1 MSASDRD
8 NPDHYRVTV
17 ERELAPALARW
28 REWERDGA
36 AVGLFQRT
44 HWLQAW
50 YTTLGAQAGR
60 EPVLVSIERRADGR
74 PLLGLPLVRERR
86 GRLRCI
92 AFADA
97 GVSDYVAPVCAPDCP
112 DAPGEVRAMFAA
124 LRRALPAA
132 DLWSLEKMPARVG
145 ERSNPLLQLRG
156 TRPSALFGNPVSV
169 GEDFD
174 AWRFSRG
181 KTHRKELE
189 RSWRVFS
196 RHPQA
201 RWERIEDTGRAMQ
214 VMDALEALQREA
226 IRGKGWAYLLDE
238 PGYREF
244 YRDLLAQGLPGGET
258 VLTALIA
265 GDEIVAA
272 LLGVRQGDEYAM
284 IRIGNAAGEWR
295 NCSPGR
301 LVIERTMAALHA
313 QGVRRF
319 DFTIGDYAY
328 KRGFQP
334 DRLDLYDSVLALSW
348 RGWSHSLRARLLHRT
363 RGWLAQRPELKRQL
377 SALRA
382 RGGDGDPS

>member
-1 MSASDRD
+1 MSPADSRD
-8 NPDHYRVTV
+8 PEHYRVTV

-28 REWERDGA
+28 QAWERDGA
-36 AVGLFQRT
+36 VIGLFQRAR
-44 HWLQAW
+44 WLQAW
-50 YTTLGAQAGR
+50 YATLGAQAGR
-60 EPVLVSIERRADGR
+60 EPLLVSIERSEDGR

-92 AFADA
+92 SFADA

-112 DAPGEVRAMFAA
+112 EDPAEMRALFAA

-132 DLWSLEKMPARVG
+132 DLWSLEKMPGHVG
-145 ERSNPLLQLRG
+145 ERRNPLLQLQG

-174 AWRFSRG
+174 AWRFSRE

-201 RWERIEDTGRAMQ
+201 RWERIEDVGRAMQ

-244 YRDLLAQGLPGGET
+244 YRDLLTQGLSSGET
-258 VLTALIA
+258 VLTALVA
-265 GDEIVAA
+265 GEEIVAA
-272 LLGVRQGDEYAM
+272 LLGVRHGDEYAM

-334 DRLDLYDSVLALSW
+334 DRLDLYESVRALSW
-348 RGWSHSLRARLLHRT
+348 RGWPHSLRARLLHHART
-363 RGWLAQRPELKRQL
+363 WLARRPQLKERL
-377 SALRA
+377 LALRA
-382 RGGDGDPS
+382 RGGAEAS

>member
-1 MSASDRD
+1 MNRADD
-8 NPDHYRVTV
+8 YRVIV

-36 AVGLFQRT
+36 AVGLFQRE
-44 HWLQAW
+44 HWLRAW
-50 YTTLGAQAGR
+50 YATLGAQAGR
-60 EPVLVSIERRADGR
+60 EPLLASIERRHDGR
-74 PLLGLPLVRERR
+74 ALLALPLVRERR
-86 GRLRCI
+86 GGLYCI

-97 GVSDYVAPVCAPDCP
+97 GVSDYAAPICAPDCP
-112 DAPGEVRAMFAA
+112 ADPVAVRAMFAA
-124 LRRALPAA
+124 LRRALPRA

-145 ERSNPLLQLRG
+145 RRDNPLLQLPG
-156 TRPSALFGNPVSV
+156 TRASALFGNPVTI

-174 AWRFSRG
+174 AWRFSRE

-201 RWERIEDTGRAMQ
+201 SFERIEDPARALP

-226 IRGKGWAYLLDE
+226 IQGKGWAYLLDE

-244 YRDLLAQGLPGGET
+244 YRELVARGLAGGET
-258 VLTALIA
+258 VLTALRA
-265 GDEIVAA
+265 GDDIVAA
-272 LLGVRQGDEYAM
+272 LLGLRRGEEYAM

-334 DRLDLYDSVLALSW
+334 EREDLFDSTVALSW
-348 RGWSHSLRARLLHRT
+348 KGRPHSLRAGLRHRA
-363 RGWLAQRPELKRQL
+363 RAWLADRPELKRRL
-377 SALRA
+377 SALRSRTGDA
-382 RGGDGDPS
+382 R